1 MIPPTLNYFWN
12 SSKRG
17 MNALELFSL
26 YEAAAVSGLKVILH
40 TDYQIMDISGVE
52 LRLVEFPTH
61 HNGKPINHI
70 EHSVDMKRFEVAQE
84 QGGFYSDTD
93 IVLFKS
99 LAELAA
105 QTEKN
110 VFAYQ
115 NKAYKTICIGFF
127 GCSKNNDIITRAR
140 KAYLDGYPGKSYHAL
155 ASFKKLVPTIL
166 DENVFILP
174 QREFF
179 PVRMKDPTFYTEP
192 YSESDERNWG
202 LGIHLWMHVINPD
215 CIPLVVMKLMRILMG
230 IKVKQIQNLNRPAH

>member
-1 MIPPTLNYFWN
+1 
-12 SSKRG
+12 
-17 MNALELFSL
+17 MNALELYSL
-26 YEAAAVSGLKVILH
+26 SQAVAVSGLNVILH
-40 TDYQIMDISGVE
+40 TDKQIDISGVE
-52 LRLVEFPTH
+52 VRLVEFPTH
-61 HNGKPINHI
+61 HNGKLIKHV
-70 EHSVDMKRFEVAQE
+70 EHSVDMKRFEIAQE

-93 IVLFKS
+93 IVLLRS
-99 LAELAA
+99 LVELAA
-105 QTEKN
+105 DTPQDN

-127 GCSKNNDIITRAR
+127 GCSENNDIITRAR

-166 DENVFILP
+166 DENVCILP

-179 PVRMKDPTFYTEP
+179 PVRMRDPTFYTEP

-230 IKVKQIQNLNRPAH
+230 IRVKQIQNLNRPAH